1 MSETLPTP
9 VATRPGSR
17 TWLAVWALLAVTVI
31 WGATFVWMKQGLT
44 AAETKLG
51 PGHTDAG
58 VALFMLLRFGAAALI
73 LFVCV
78 PSVRR
83 DLDARHW
90 QSGRTL
96 GFLLFLGFA
105 LQMFGLDQ
113 VSPAVSAFLTSLYVL
128 FTALISAVRAR
139 RGIRLALGVGV
150 VCATLGAG
158 LIRGRPELGFT
169 LGELFSVGCAF
180 VFALHILLTDR
191 VTRVEAPLPVT
202 FTTFVWTAVGSAI
215 LLGWTSLAEGAPGL
229 RVLVDLC
236 LEPAFFW
243 PLALSCVFAT
253 VVAISLMNVFQRE
266 LDPVRAAILY
276 AFEPIWAAVFAIALG
291 LDRFTLWLV
300 VGGAILLAGNL
311 IAELGQGQKQAA
323 QPS

>member
-1 MSETLPTP
+1 MSDTSPTP
-9 VATRPGSR
+9 VATRPPSR
-17 TWLAVWALLAVTVI
+17 TLVAVLALFAVTVI
-31 WGATFVWMKQGLT
+31 WGATFVWMKQGLS
-44 AAETKLG
+44 AAEAKLG
-51 PGHTDAG
+51 SGHADAA
-58 VALFMLLRFGAAALI
+58 VAVFMLLRFGVAALI
-73 LFVCV
+73 MFLCV

-83 DLDARHW
+83 DLARCHW
-90 QSGRTL
+90 HSGRTL

-105 LQMFGLDQ
+105 LQMLGLGV

-139 RGIRLALGVGV
+139 RGIRPALAVGV

-158 LIRGRPELGFT
+158 MIRGRPELSIT
-169 LGELFSVGCAF
+169 LGEFATVGCAF

-202 FTTFVWTAVGSAI
+202 FTSFAWTALASAI
-215 LLGWTSLAEGAPGL
+215 LLFWTMLGENAPSM
-229 RVLVDLC
+229 RVLVELV
-236 LEPAFFW
+236 LEPAFLW

-253 VVAISLMNVFQRE
+253 VLAISLMNVFQRE

-291 LDRFTLWLV
+291 LDRFTSWLV
-300 VGGAILLAGNL
+300 IGGAILLAGNL
-311 IAELGQGQKQAA
+311 ISELGQQRKNGQNVA
-323 QPS
+323 